1 MSERRARDNGSANR
15 QADQIKEELNKAEQR
30 AIFLFVALVFGS
42 WLLPEP
48 ARAETSCGR
57 RRAMWK
63 CATSLS
69 RTASAYHY

>member
-1 MSERRARDNGSANR
+1 M
-15 QADQIKEELNKAEQR
+15 KAEQR

-42 WLLPEP
+42 WLPPEP
-48 ARAETSCGR
+48 ARAQTSCSR

-69 RTASAYHY
+69 RTASTYQR